1 MINVFYRSKIFPC
14 IPHPPTNKYDIQGSR
29 PPSDGHDCYINLYAS
44 LTFTVYTVLLTV
56 DIYHIVEFK
65 LLCQRAVFY
74 HTLDLLLV

>member
-1 MINVFYRSKIFPC
+1 MINVFIGVKIPPAFHLHRQTNMIYRGPDLLVMALTVILIC
-14 IPHPPTNKYDIQGSR
+14 
-29 PPSDGHDCYINLYAS
+29 